1 MTTPLAR
8 LPYPGS
14 LLVAQKGTSGD
25 ECVIAL
31 HSIGVDARSFDALF
45 SHLAADY
52 PCLSYDLRGHGS
64 AAALSQF
71 DLDTLVDDA
80 VKVVESCRF
89 DKVHLLGHSIGGV
102 IAALAAARLA
112 DRPSKKVQSLSIVAS
127 PPMGLAV
134 FGERAQAMQHE
145 SRQTIVETTMQRW
158 FGGLET
164 SPELVQAMQYA
175 EQQLSLVPVQTLL
188 SSWQS
193 LAQFSG
199 YGELA
204 AHLPATLL
212 LTGSQDLSTP
222 ASAMQIILDALHK
235 AGKTQTAL
243 HIIDGGG
250 HMLPLTPPDTLMD
263 LLLAH
268 FKASG
273 TTHFR

>member
-8 LPYPGS
+8 LHYPGF
-14 LLVAQKGTSGD
+14 LLAVDKGASRD

-31 HSIGVDARSFDALF
+31 HSIGVDACSFDALF

-64 AAALSQF
+64 ATALSRF
-71 DLDTLVDDA
+71 DLDALVDDA

-112 DRPSKKVQSLSIVAS
+112 DHPSKKVQSLSIIAS
-127 PPMGLAV
+127 PPMGLAI

-158 FGGLET
+158 FGGLEA
-164 SPELVQAMQYA
+164 SPELAQAMQYA
-175 EQQLSLVPVQTLL
+175 EQQLGLVPVETLL

-199 YGELA
+199 YGDLA
-204 AHLPATLL
+204 AQLPATLL

-222 ASAMQIILDALHK
+222 ASAMQIILNALHK
-235 AGKTQTAL
+235 AGKTRTSL

-250 HMLPLTPPDTLMD
+250 HMLPLTPPDALID

-273 TTHFR
+273 TSYFR

>member
-31 HSIGVDARSFDALF
+31 HSIGVVAHSFDALF

-112 DRPSKKVQSLSIVAS
+112 D
-127 PPMGLAV
+127 
-134 FGERAQAMQHE
+134 
-145 SRQTIVETTMQRW
+145 SR
-158 FGGLET
+158 
-164 SPELVQAMQYA
+164 
-175 EQQLSLVPVQTLL
+175 
-188 SSWQS
+188 
-193 LAQFSG
+193 
-199 YGELA
+199 
-204 AHLPATLL
+204 
-212 LTGSQDLSTP
+212 
-222 ASAMQIILDALHK
+222 
-235 AGKTQTAL
+235 
-243 HIIDGGG
+243 
-250 HMLPLTPPDTLMD
+250 
-263 LLLAH
+263 
-268 FKASG
+268 
-273 TTHFR
+273 

>member
-1 MTTPLAR
+1 
-8 LPYPGS
+8 
-14 LLVAQKGTSGD
+14 
-25 ECVIAL
+25 
-31 HSIGVDARSFDALF
+31 
-45 SHLAADY
+45 
-52 PCLSYDLRGHGS
+52 
-64 AAALSQF
+64 
-71 DLDTLVDDA
+71 
-80 VKVVESCRF
+80 
-89 DKVHLLGHSIGGV
+89 
-102 IAALAAARLA
+102 
-112 DRPSKKVQSLSIVAS
+112 
-127 PPMGLAV
+127 
-134 FGERAQAMQHE
+134 
-145 SRQTIVETTMQRW
+145 
-158 FGGLET
+158 
-164 SPELVQAMQYA
+164 MQYA
-175 EQQLSLVPVQTLL
+175 EQQLSLVPVEALL

-199 YGELA
+199 YGDLA

-250 HMLPLTPPDTLMD
+250 HMLPLTPPDTLVA

>member
-1 MTTPLAR
+1 MTNPLSR
-8 LPYPGS
+8 LHYSGS
-14 LLVAQKGTSGD
+14 LLAVDKGTSRD

-31 HSIGVDARSFDALF
+31 HSIGVDACSFDALF
-45 SHLAADY
+45 SYLAADY

-64 AAALSQF
+64 AVALSHF

-80 VKVVESCRF
+80 VKVVESCRC

-102 IAALAAARLA
+102 IATLAAARLA
-112 DRPSKKVQSLSIVAS
+112 ESSSKKVQSLSIIAS

-134 FGERAQAMQHE
+134 FGERAQAIQHE
-145 SRQTIVETTMQRW
+145 SRQTIVQTTMQRW
-158 FGGLET
+158 FGGLEP
-164 SPELVQAMQYA
+164 SPELAQAMQYA
-175 EQQLSLVPVQTLL
+175 EQQLRLVPVKTLL

-199 YGELA
+199 YGDLA

-222 ASAMQIILDALHK
+222 ASAMQIILDTLHK

-243 HIIDGGG
+243 HIIDGAG
-250 HMLPLTPPDTLMD
+250 HMLPLTAPDTLID

-273 TTHFR
+273 NTHFC